1 MYVCIY
7 ICVCVCVCFIYK
19 CKYNLNPPVFPN
31 EQNQPTEQETNV
43 NSEMKILSMS
53 VYTGQILV
61 SIEFHIVDPTSG
73 TE

>member
-1 MYVCIY
+1 MYIY
-7 ICVCVCVCFIYK
+7 IFVCVCVCVLYINVSI
-19 CKYNLNPPVFPN
+19 YNLNSPVFPN

-43 NSEMKILSMS
+43 NSEMKILSMN